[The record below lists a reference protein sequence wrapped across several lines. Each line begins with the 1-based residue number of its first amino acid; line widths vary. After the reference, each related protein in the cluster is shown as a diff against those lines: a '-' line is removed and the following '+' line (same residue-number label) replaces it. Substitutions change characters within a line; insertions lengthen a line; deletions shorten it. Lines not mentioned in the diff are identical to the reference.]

1 MKSAKKNCILSSL
14 AALLLVTIAAPQ
26 AEAAGTTPD
35 THAATVQLWISKHNT
50 ACSGVFVA
58 PSLIL
63 TAKHCVVDGPY
74 VEQNVRVYQSHAGQ
88 GEPIATA
95 DVVWYH
101 EGSTRSNPDLALLRT
116 SGYSNWNYAPIA
128 RTAPVEGD
136 RLQICGVGNRNDLYG
151 SIGYSYCGNASMTRM
166 ETYPTDY
173 ILSTPLLTANRDS
186 GGPAY
191 NSKGQVVGIT
201 HGDDWTSNYSTPL
214 QDGTILYWLSLYGA
228 AMQF

>member
-1 MKSAKKNCILSSL
+1 MKSTKKNRILSSL
-14 AALLLVTIAAPQ
+14 AALLLVTIAAPK
-26 AEAAGTTPD
+26 AEAAGTTTD
-35 THAATVQLWISKHNT
+35 THAATVQLWITKRNT

-63 TAKHCVVDGPY
+63 TAKHCVADY
-74 VEQNVRVYQSHAGQ
+74 YIEQNIPVYKSHAGQ

-101 EGSTRSNPDLALLRT
+101 DGKTSTNPDLALLRT
-116 SGYSNWNYAPIA
+116 SNYSTWDYAPIS
-128 RTAPVEGD
+128 RTAPTQGEN
-136 RLQICGVGNRNDLYG
+136 LQICGVANRNDMWG
-151 SIGYSYCGNASMTRM
+151 SVGYSHCGSVSMTRM

-173 ILSTPLLTANRDS
+173 ILSKPLVTANRDS

-201 HGDDWTSNYSTPL
+201 HGDDWESNYSTPL
-214 QDGTILYWLSLYGA
+214 QDGTVLYWLSLYGA
-228 AMQF
+228 DIRF